1 MLTVVAFTRNCL
13 NSGMNYRCCVFP
25 DTVSVSVSRV
35 EKRGLVKRFPQYLL
49 QRGGEGRLAGS
60 ELAVSSELHWQLWQK
75 SFPVTA
81 AASVICHPPTCC
93 QHCYLILRWD
103 IGLYLQTLCLSYIYI
118 NVFINRLCLFILVLV
133 CFPAGPQGSKSIE
146 CDTWMQ
152 KYNSTGFSSCFFFL
166 YIV

>member
-1 MLTVVAFTRNCL
+1 MLCIPWHGICFC
-13 NSGMNYRCCVFP
+13 FP
-25 DTVSVSVSRV
+25 CGEAWACQTFPPVSLTAGW
-35 EKRGLVKRFPQYLL
+35 RGQ
-49 QRGGEGRLAGS
+49 AGW
-60 ELAVSSELHWQLWQK
+60 LRAGCQLWAAL
-75 SFPVTA
+75 TA
-81 AASVICHPPTCC
+81 LAKVLPCHSSCQCHLSSSNMLSALLLNIEVGYWSIPTNVVPK
-93 QHCYLILRWD
+93 L
-103 IGLYLQTLCLSYIYI
+103 YIYI